1 MRDCRPLRT
10 ASFKLRKSRFL
21 IKKEITIESESVDND
36 NDNDHDD
43 DEHDHIGVLISGVC
57 IGCLR
62 IR

>member
-10 ASFKLRKSRFL
+10 ASFKLRKSGFL
-21 IKKEITIESESVDND
+21 IEEEITIESESVEND
-36 NDNDHDD
+36 NDN
-43 DEHDHIGVLISGVC
+43 DHIGVLISGVC

>member
-10 ASFKLRKSRFL
+10 ASFKLRKSGFL

-36 NDNDHDD
+36 NYHDD
-43 DEHDHIGVLISGVC
+43 DHDHIGVLISGVC

>member
-10 ASFKLRKSRFL
+10 ASFKLRKSGFL

-36 NDNDHDD
+36 NDDDHDD
-43 DEHDHIGVLISGVC
+43 DHDHIGVLISGVC